1 MEREELYLFPTQ
13 DGNYR
18 LGKKK
23 IEYSK
28 KLGEL
33 LETDRMRKHLQ
44 EDGSYPASSFTEEV
58 QDEVKKQAI
67 SFEEQVEELS
77 ENTLLAE
84 REAEAYILTEEL
96 GYTIQEAADEMNVGF
111 GRVSGART
119 RIKEKLKDAKATVER
134 VEI

>member
-1 MEREELYLFPTQ
+1 MEREELYLSPTQ

-23 IEYSK
+23 INASK
-28 KLGEL
+28 ILQEL

-58 QDEVKKQAI
+58 QEEIKKRST
-67 SFEEQVEELS
+67 SFEEQIEELA
-77 ENTLLAE
+77 EDALLAE

-96 GYTIQEAADEMNVGF
+96 GYTIQEAADEMGVGF
-111 GRVSGART
+111 GRVAGCRH
-119 RIKEKLKDAKATVER
+119 RIKEKIREAEKTVDLSL
-134 VEI
+134 